1 MTIRTLRRKV
11 IIREYDFNKVR
22 DQAIGLVGFAALDSL
37 YDRAEFVPFTKDSL
51 GQEYLMRLL
60 GDKTKKGLARPDQHP
75 ANWLFDMRDYLYS
88 PKYIQYHPEY
98 DDDGFIYVQAR
109 KNTPRTRLGW
119 GVFEKDLQCRI

>member
-37 YDRAEFVPFTKDSL
+37 YDRAEFVPFTKDYL